1 MMRRM
6 GLLCLLVLFLM
17 TGSSCGGQVQGRTV
31 KECGAAVIALMAD
44 MVQCESYASLYSTA
58 PVYDETV
65 AILRSG
71 DYEKPTAVYALSVP
85 EDELMDIDES
95 TVSDTLAD
103 YLHSAAC
110 LSFAS
115 RINQYSGVEPLAVS
129 TMYAAQMTFV
139 TSELTDSIIY
149 LYTFANGAPIA
160 VSFLPGEDHTVRAV
174 GYFLLCDALLTDSAQ
189 SIESSLKTLGFDG
202 VTVLKT

>member
-1 MMRRM
+1 MRRI
-6 GLLCLLVLFLM
+6 GLLCLLFIFLM
-17 TGSSCGGQVQGRTV
+17 TGTSCGSQVQGRTV
-31 KECGAAVIALMAD
+31 KACGAAVIALMAD

-58 PVYDETV
+58 PAYDETI

-71 DYEKPTAVYALSVP
+71 EYDKPTAVYALSVP
-85 EDELMDIDES
+85 ENELMVFDES

-115 RINQYSGVEPLAVS
+115 RINQYSGIDELAVS
-129 TMYAAQMTFV
+129 TIYAAQMTFV
-139 TSELTDSIIY
+139 STELTDNVIY
-149 LYTFANGAPIA
+149 LYTFENGAPIA

-174 GYFLLCDALLTDSAQ
+174 GYFLLCDALVTDSAQ
-189 SIESSLKTLGFDG
+189 SIESSLKTIGFDG
-202 VTVLKT
+202 VIVLKT